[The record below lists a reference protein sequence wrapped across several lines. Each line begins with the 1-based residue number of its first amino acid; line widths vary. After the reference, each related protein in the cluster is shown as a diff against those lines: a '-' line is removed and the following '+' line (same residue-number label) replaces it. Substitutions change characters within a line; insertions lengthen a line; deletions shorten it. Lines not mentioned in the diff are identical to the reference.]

1 MEKPFEGILGNSCE
15 LRIIEFLLPLKD
27 MEFNVTEL
35 ADEVGVSWP
44 TAHRVVSKFVDWGM
58 MKVAQHRG
66 GVAYYEINK
75 NSHFVT
81 LLEQFNNR
89 IIEHMLDEQTLYDIG
104 DYWKQTSSGPQPS
117 ADTEERR
124 TVAEIV
130 QGPPPTWDTITAAI
144 MARPVASFPTV
155 TANDLDIT
163 LAGQS
168 HQYTRDAE
176 GMYPFRPGK
185 VIEQRPE
192 LHTMAG
198 A

>member
-15 LRIIEFLLPLKD
+15 LRTIEFLLPLKD

-81 LLEQFNNR
+81 LLEKFNNC
-89 IIEHMLDEQTLYDIG
+89 IIEHMLDEQTLYEIG
-104 DYWKQTSSGPQPS
+104 DYWKQASSKLQPS
-117 ADTEERR
+117 VDMEERR
-124 TVAEIV
+124 TIVGAVQSPSRTWVAATPILAQPVESTPIIMPGDV
-130 QGPPPTWDTITAAI
+130 KITQFAQRHSYECAVVE
-144 MARPVASFPTV
+144 P
-155 TANDLDIT
+155 
-163 LAGQS
+163 
-168 HQYTRDAE
+168 
-176 GMYPFRPGK
+176 YPFRFDQA
-185 VIEQRPE
+185 IERRAE
-192 LHTMAG
+192 LHMNG